1 MGLNHFLPAF
11 RPPRPLGT
19 FPDLFGAH
27 PTMASGTG
35 NRPVRSGSAPSPEV
49 GGLSVAAWVPG
60 VVGGFGVAVLMW
72 AAGYLTHLRQ
82 GMVPAPVI
90 FVVLLAVL
98 ALGAWLVA
106 RTTPG
111 RAVRTGA
118 ITGGVA
124 SLVNLLILGS
134 VVSPEGD
141 RAAFAVAAIG
151 SIAAAM
157 GLGAVAGRLASG
169 RPTLPAAGPLD
180 AADWRH
186 AMVLVACVATFFV
199 VIAGGLVTSTETG
212 LAVPD
217 WPNTEGSNTFA
228 YPLEKMVGGIYYEHA
243 HRLYGAL
250 VGLCTVATAV
260 VILRTGEPRRWVRGL
275 SVATVVMV
283 CIQGLMGG
291 LRVTGTLTLATEGPE
306 LQPNT
311 TLAIAHGI
319 FGQCFFATMVAMAAF
334 TARSWRNAPIRTA
347 TDEESPAAVAASGR
361 MLTAVVLVLLLAQLA
376 SGAGYRHLSSA
387 EVKLPWPAH
396 IHLTLAMFAVVMC
409 LVAGFK
415 TSSRQ
420 GDAARP
426 LRRAGLSMNAL
437 VCLQALLG
445 GGALVAILAREGE
458 PYAAEVL
465 LATAHQANGAI
476 VLAVAGLLVVWTR
489 RLPAPHPSEEAAVV
503 TSVDRFDEEL
513 RGVAGVRSTAAGSTA
528 TVIG

>member
-1 MGLNHFLPAF
+1 
-11 RPPRPLGT
+11 
-19 FPDLFGAH
+19 
-27 PTMASGTG
+27 MASGTG
-35 NRPVRSGSAPSPEV
+35 IRPDRSAFDSAAGV
-49 GGLSVAAWVPG
+49 GEQPVPAWIPG

-72 AAGYLTHLRQ
+72 AAGYVTHLRQ

-90 FVVLLAVL
+90 FAVLLGVL
-98 ALGAWLVA
+98 AVGAWLVA

-111 RAVRTGA
+111 RAIRTGA
-118 ITGGVA
+118 ITGGIA
-124 SLVNLLILGS
+124 SVVNLLILGS

-141 RAAFAVAAIG
+141 RGAFAVAAIG

-157 GLGAVAGRLASG
+157 GLGAVAGRLASRRSG
-169 RPTLPAAGPLD
+169 LPTHLPMD

-217 WPNTEGSNTFA
+217 WPNTEGSNMFA

-250 VGLCTVATAV
+250 VGLCTVATAF
-260 VILRTGEPRRWVRGL
+260 VILRTGEPRRWLRWL
-275 SVATVVMV
+275 SVAAVVMV

-291 LRVTGTLTLATEGPE
+291 LRVTGTLTLATEGPD
-306 LQPNT
+306 LQPSIV
-311 TLAIAHGI
+311 LAIAHGI

-334 TARSWRNAPIRTA
+334 TARSWRTAPIRPA
-347 TDEESPAAVAASGR
+347 AGDESPAAVAASGR
-361 MLTAVVLVLLLAQLA
+361 TLTAVVLVLLLAQLA
-376 SGAGYRHLSSA
+376 SGAGYRHLYSA

-409 LVAGFK
+409 LVAGFR

-420 GDAARP
+420 GDTARP
-426 LRRAGLSMNAL
+426 LRRAGLSMNIL

-445 GGALVAILAREGE
+445 GAALVAILAREGE
-458 PYAAEVL
+458 PYAAEIL
-465 LATAHQANGAI
+465 LATAHQANGAL
-476 VLAVAGLLVVWTR
+476 VLATAGLLVAWTR
-489 RLPAPHPSEEAAVV
+489 RLPAPLPSEEAAVV
-503 TSVDRFDEEL
+503 TSVDRFEEDL
-513 RGVAGVRSTAAGSTA
+513 RGGSVEPATAGRPTA
-528 TVIG
+528 TTAG